1 MEHILADG
9 DTDPR
14 VADAI
19 EKAMKQQYAQL
30 SILMKE
36 GSQRQGVKTINDV
49 HRERRVREILD
60 ITMISEI
67 QDAMTKDI

>member
-1 MEHILADG
+1 MADG